1 MQVQL
6 LSLVPG
12 MPGPASST
20 QVLQEVLDLSAVAMV
35 EQSWSH
41 WPLYHVVE
49 EPSVE
54 STDSHH
60 LSCQ

>member
-12 MPGPASST
+12 VPSPISSA
-20 QVLQEVLDLSAVAMV
+20 QVLQEVLDLSTVAMV
-35 EQSWSH
+35 ERSWSH
-41 WPLYHVVE
+41 CPLCRVVE

-54 STDSHH
+54 LADNHH
-60 LSCQ
+60 QS